1 MTPPGWSGPTLS
13 GRAIARQGN
22 FGTSDPRNPP
32 TAGVVMQQRRTGVMS
47 MTKVAARV
55 RDFLTNNGVAFDVE
69 RHRPAYTAQ
78 EIAAVEH
85 IPGDEF
91 AKAVILMAG
100 TSPIMAVLSAN
111 RHVRLS
117 KVAAAAGAE
126 VRLATEA
133 EFAPLCP
140 DCERGAEPPF
150 GNLYNMSV
158 YLDTA
163 FTADEMVFNAGN
175 HVETIRMATKDYV
188 ALVKPIRAELS

>member
-1 MTPPGWSGPTLS
+1 M
-13 GRAIARQGN
+13 
-22 FGTSDPRNPP
+22 
-32 TAGVVMQQRRTGVMS
+32 
-47 MTKVAARV
+47 AA
-55 RDFLTNNGVAFDVE
+55 L
-69 RHRPAYTAQ
+69 
-78 EIAAVEH
+78 EH

-91 AKAVILMAG
+91 AKTVILMAG

-117 KVAAAAGAE
+117 KVAAAVGEE

-150 GNLYNMSV
+150 GNLYNMPV
-158 YLDTA
+158 YFDTG

-175 HVETIRMATKDYV
+175 HVETIRMATEDYV

>member
-1 MTPPGWSGPTLS
+1 MP
-13 GRAIARQGN
+13 
-22 FGTSDPRNPP
+22 
-32 TAGVVMQQRRTGVMS
+32 

-55 RDFLTNNGVAFDVE
+55 RNFLTNNGVAFDVE

-78 EIAAVEH
+78 EIAAIEH

-91 AKAVILMAG
+91 AKTVIVMAG
-100 TSPIMAVLSAN
+100 SSPIMAVLSAN

-117 KVAAAAGAE
+117 KVAAAVGAE

-133 EFAPLCP
+133 EFSPLCP

-150 GNLYNMSV
+150 GNLYDMPV
-158 YLDTA
+158 YLDTG

-175 HVETIRMATKDYV
+175 HVETIRMATEDYI

>member
-1 MTPPGWSGPTLS
+1 MP
-13 GRAIARQGN
+13 
-22 FGTSDPRNPP
+22 
-32 TAGVVMQQRRTGVMS
+32 

-55 RDFLTNNGVAFDVE
+55 REFLTNNGVAFDVE

-78 EIAAVEH
+78 EIAALEH

-91 AKAVILMAG
+91 AKTVILMAG

-117 KVAAAAGAE
+117 KVAAAVGEE

-150 GNLYNMSV
+150 GNLYNMPV
-158 YLDTA
+158 YFDTG

-175 HVETIRMATKDYV
+175 HVETIRMATEDYV